1 MATASIDIRH
11 LSCRKSLVLLGM
23 ANEEALNH
31 TVPLFLTSLSRVK
44 ITGGR
49 HRGRSLDQHLVLVA
63 WSEAAMAACKALN
76 SNFRHK
82 CVRDAEHQAA
92 TGSFGFHSEGFNALG
107 FAKIKYILN
116 GLSAGHDV
124 VFLDTDIIVLQD
136 PLPYFLGRGADMW
149 AAQEKCLVWND
160 TLSLVAIPKELDI
173 DQKKLPPLNIG
184 VLYFKGTPGVTRCV
198 YSWMSDMYFQVE
210 YRSLV
215 WDQDIYGKIMTR
227 CARQS
232 HLRWQVLDPRLFQSA
247 CFPKCGCSFT
257 DAAAQEPHMLGQSS
271 KGLSFVGD
279 YECEPQHW
287 LGEGG
292 EGTEAW
298 NKAADTVEQEEDGK
312 DALAVG
318 GQAIGEGSYTG
329 SQPWLLRHFP
339 CSGATATKAKF
350 MTNLLEG
357 VVNHTN
363 AKITRNVKRRRLRE
377 RTLAQH

>member
-1 MATASIDIRH
+1 MAEAAVDIQH

-149 AAQEKCLVWND
+149 AAHEKCVIWND
-160 TLSLVAIPKELDI
+160 RDNMLSLPPDLQAVH
-173 DQKKLPPLNIG
+173 KKLPPLNIG
-184 VLYFKGTPGVTRCV
+184 VLYFKASPGVTRCV
-198 YSWMSDMYFQVE
+198 YSWIFDMYIEVPK
-210 YRSLV
+210 RPRV
-215 WDQDIYGKIMTR
+215 WDQDIYGKILLR
-227 CARQS
+227 CGAA
-232 HLRWQVLDPRLFQSA
+232 HGLRWQALDPRLFQSA
-247 CFPKCGCSFT
+247 CFPNCGCTFP
-257 DAAAQEPHMLGQSS
+257 DAATQETELVGHNS
-271 KGLSFVGD
+271 KGHRFVGD
-279 YECEPQHW
+279 YECEPRHW

-292 EGTEAW
+292 EGNEDEDEGATGGGG
-298 NKAADTVEQEEDGK
+298 DEDG
-312 DALAVG
+312 
-318 GQAIGEGSYTG
+318 SR
-329 SQPWLLRHFP
+329 PWLMRHFP
-339 CSGATATKAKF
+339 CSGATADKSKF
-350 MTNLLEG
+350 MNNMLEG
-357 VVNHTN
+357 VLHHKN
-363 AKITRNVKRRRLRE
+363 AKITRRVKVLRR
-377 RTLAQH
+377 TV